1 MKKTRFAI
9 GTVAMALALAGTV
22 AQAETLSQFFAASKI
37 DGQIRSDYFSRLFG
51 DPNVPNANFFGL
63 AGILN
68 IKTAPFLGGF
78 GVGVSFYTANDLGV
92 NNLNG
97 APAYPY
103 TDLTLMGPR
112 QSINALGQAYLQYA
126 IPKRLLVRV
135 GNQVINTPW
144 MNASDSRILPATY
157 QGVFAKVTPIKDLNL
172 YGMRIFRWK
181 SRTSADYYKDNLYYP
196 ATFSGDNLYGD
207 GYGGSIG
214 GAFGNIPS
222 TAPQTSG
229 ALAFGSS
236 YALMGAKVQLWYYDF
251 YQFANMFYGDAN
263 YTLKTGTGFN
273 PFVGGQFVREYD
285 SHSLLGNV
293 NATAYGLIGGVHYQT
308 GIGAGTLSFAYN
320 AINPHGAAAY
330 GHGAIVSPY
339 TIGYA
344 TDPLYTTSMIR
355 GLVETGPGNAW
366 KVKVAQHFNKEFLLL
381 AAFAEYHTYY
391 FGNSN
396 DAYLDL
402 TYFPGADFKDLK
414 GLSIRDRVEISNGGI
429 GLNPGNQSFIYNR
442 VMLTYLF

>member
-1 MKKTRFAI
+1 
-9 GTVAMALALAGTV
+9 
-22 AQAETLSQFFAASKI
+22 
-37 DGQIRSDYFSRLFG
+37 
-51 DPNVPNANFFGL
+51 
-63 AGILN
+63 
-68 IKTAPFLGGF
+68 
-78 GVGVSFYTANDLGV
+78 
-92 NNLNG
+92 
-97 APAYPY
+97 
-103 TDLTLMGPR
+103 
-112 QSINALGQAYLQYA
+112 
-126 IPKRLLVRV
+126 
-135 GNQVINTPW
+135 
-144 MNASDSRILPATY
+144 
-157 QGVFAKVTPIKDLNL
+157 
-172 YGMRIFRWK
+172 
-181 SRTSADYYKDNLYYP
+181 
-196 ATFSGDNLYGD
+196 
-207 GYGGSIG
+207 
-214 GAFGNIPS
+214 
-222 TAPQTSG
+222 
-229 ALAFGSS
+229 
-236 YALMGAKVQLWYYDF
+236 
-251 YQFANMFYGDAN
+251 MFYGDAN